1 MHLEKYQCPVEL
13 QTMIQIYG
21 HEKSN
26 KMMILVDENQVSY
39 LPTNATTKN
48 WRRYHIRAC
57 TSW

>member
-39 LPTNATTKN
+39 LPTKATTKN
-48 WRRYHIRAC
+48 
-57 TSW
+57 